1 MSEPPR
7 PAGRGDDGKAHQVQ
21 DNGRRISAVLDE
33 LMAVHADAPQISV
46 GEIVDH
52 LKDRAFGLLLLVFAL
67 PNVVPVGI
75 PGVSTV
81 LGVPLILLAFQLLI
95 GRPMPW
101 FPRWVR
107 RRCLSRPKLAAAL
120 GHARPHIRRMER
132 LLRPRLLLLT
142 GPLGER
148 LLALIALALA
158 IILALPIPFGNWPPA
173 LAIVLFAL
181 ALLERDGLFYVL
193 GLCATLLAIA
203 FLAGAGAAFLAAVMG
218 VLGLGG

>member
-1 MSEPPR
+1 
-7 PAGRGDDGKAHQVQ
+7 
-21 DNGRRISAVLDE
+21 
-33 LMAVHADAPQISV
+33 
-46 GEIVDH
+46 
-52 LKDRAFGLLLLVFAL
+52 
-67 PNVVPVGI
+67 
-75 PGVSTV
+75 
-81 LGVPLILLAFQLLI
+81 
-95 GRPMPW
+95 
-101 FPRWVR
+101 
-107 RRCLSRPKLAAAL
+107 
-120 GHARPHIRRMER
+120 PHIRRMER

-218 VLGLGG
+218 VLGLG